1 MKRRIWLLIALVTLS
16 LLPLGAHGE
25 ADGDVQV
32 IHIDAVVRS
41 YGASGKTRWLTYG
54 FLPNVIEVARG
65 QKITLE
71 LTSQNGEHSLSI
83 PGLGVRLQPVRRGET
98 ARVTF
103 VADKRSDAEIG

>member
-41 YGASGKTRWLTYG
+41 YGASGKTRWLTYRT
-54 FLPNVIEVARG
+54 ESTRC
-65 QKITLE
+65 
-71 LTSQNGEHSLSI
+71 
-83 PGLGVRLQPVRRGET
+83 
-98 ARVTF
+98 
-103 VADKRSDAEIG
+103 RSPDWEFGSSRCAGAKLRASRS